1 MPELPEV
8 EVTRRGLASRLPGR
22 RVIRISSSNKKLRL
36 PLPGKLLHQWIMHA
50 VVRQVD
56 RRAKYLLIRMD
67 NNAALVIHLGMS
79 GRLALVPADNP
90 RARHDHFRLRLD
102 NNQELRFNDSRRFG
116 AIQVLPPGRQHEK
129 DFFRNHGPEPLGR
142 AFSVDYLLP
151 RARGRKQPVKL
162 FLMDGR
168 VVAGI
173 GNIYANEILF
183 AAGIRPDTPA
193 GKLNEKQW
201 RAVLRHS
208 RRILR
213 LAIRSGG
220 TTINDFLNA
229 SGESGYFQLDLQIYG
244 RSGQPCRIC
253 ATPVIRTVL
262 SGRATYY
269 CPTCQKS

>member
-8 EVTRRGLASRLPGR
+8 EVTRLGLAPLLPGR
-22 RVIRISSSNKKLRL
+22 RVMRIYSSDKELRL
-36 PLPGKLLHQWIMHA
+36 PLPGKLLRQWIMHA
-50 VVRQVD
+50 VVRRVD

-67 NNAALVIHLGMS
+67 NGAVLVVHLGMS
-79 GRLALVPADNP
+79 GRLALMPANAP
-90 RARHDHFRLRLD
+90 RAKHDHFRLGLD
-102 NNQELRFNDSRRFG
+102 NGRELRFNDSRRFG
-116 AIQVLPPGRQHEK
+116 AIQVLPPGRKHEK
-129 DFFRNHGPEPLGR
+129 DFFKNHGPEPLGR
-142 AFSVDYLLP
+142 SFTAGYMLE
-151 RARGRKQPVKL
+151 RASIRKQPVKL

-201 RAVLRHS
+201 QAVVRHC

-220 TTINDFLNA
+220 TTISDFLNA
-229 SGESGYFQLDLQIYG
+229 SGESGYFQLDLRIYG
-244 RSGQPCRIC
+244 RAGQPCRIC

-262 SGRATYY
+262 GGRATYY